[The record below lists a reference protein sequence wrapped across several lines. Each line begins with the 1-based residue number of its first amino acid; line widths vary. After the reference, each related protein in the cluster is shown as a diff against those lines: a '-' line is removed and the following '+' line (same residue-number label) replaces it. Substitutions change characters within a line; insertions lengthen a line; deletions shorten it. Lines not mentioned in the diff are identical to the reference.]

1 MGILME
7 NPEKRW
13 YYVTVE
19 KVVSWSVAVE
29 AGNEQEAAR
38 EAEEAIL
45 GFDQADYVYEPQA
58 VNVEEVKRF
67 VE

>member
-1 MGILME
+1 MK

-19 KVVSWSVAVE
+19 KVVSWNVAVK
-29 AGNEQEAAR
+29 AGNEKEAAR
-38 EAEEAIL
+38 EAEEAL
-45 GFDQADYVYEPQA
+45 LDFDEADYVHEAQA